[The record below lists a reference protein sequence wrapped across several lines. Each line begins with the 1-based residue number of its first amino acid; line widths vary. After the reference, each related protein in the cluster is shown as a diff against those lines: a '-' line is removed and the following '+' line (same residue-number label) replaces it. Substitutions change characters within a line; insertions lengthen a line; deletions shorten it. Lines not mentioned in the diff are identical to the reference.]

1 MVPSMVKALAEG
13 VPVGVVMPRNCTELV
28 ARARDA
34 GVLLIV
40 SAENRIR
47 LLPPLVI
54 TAEEADLLVEKVSAL
69 VRTFLGEEVA
79 A

>member
-1 MVPSMVKALAEG
+1 VLPKPCA
-13 VPVGVVMPRNCTELV
+13 ELV
-28 ARARDA
+28 AQCREA
-34 GVLLIV
+34 GVLVVV

-54 TAEEADLLVEKVSAL
+54 TAEEADHLVKTVSGV
-69 VRTFLGEEVA
+69 VRAFLGGSA